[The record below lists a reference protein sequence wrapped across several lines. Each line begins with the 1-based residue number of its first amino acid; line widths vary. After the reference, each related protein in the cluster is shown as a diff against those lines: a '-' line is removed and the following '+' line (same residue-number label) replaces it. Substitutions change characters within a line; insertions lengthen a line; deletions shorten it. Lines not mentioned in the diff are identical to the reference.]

1 MKRFIK
7 DGEIKYQNK
16 IIVVKD
22 GRQYLNPSEAM
33 IIEAGWTEYIA
44 ASPVLPTE
52 EELFKLTLQKKIDE
66 ILRYDS
72 SDEVNIMYYN
82 EYPIWIDKATRAG
95 LLLRFQA
102 EQAQGITETS
112 LWYNNQQFPLKVEQA
127 IQMLY
132 AIELY
137 ASACYDNTQ
146 KHLAAL
152 KHLDSIEDLNKYNYK
167 VGYPIVLRF
176 K

>member
-33 IIEAGWTEYIA
+33 LIEAGWTEYIA
-44 ASPVLPTE
+44 APPVLPTE
-52 EELFKLTLQKKIDE
+52 EELFKLALQKKIDE

-72 SDEVNIMYYN
+72 SDEINILYYQN
-82 EYPIWIDKATRAG
+82 YPIWLDKATRTG
-95 LLLRFQA
+95 LMLRFQA
-102 EQAQGITETS
+102 ERARGLENTT
-112 LWYNNQQFPLKVEQA
+112 LWYGNIQFSLNIEDA
-127 IQMLY
+127 IHLLY

-152 KHLDSIEDLNKYNYK
+152 KVLSTIEELGNYNYK
-167 VGYPIVLRF
+167 VGYPDVLRF
-176 K
+176 